1 MRSLYK
7 AHFDGKASSIT
18 WEECWAV
25 LEDEKPGKVFQWAVV
40 WHVNDHAEGQA
51 VSHEEAREFYK
62 QVSQEWAKRLY
73 DHNGKVL
80 KEYGSM
86 YISDW
91 NMLEEKAS

>member
-1 MRSLYK
+1 MSLHK

-25 LEDEKPGKVFQWAVV
+25 LKEEKPGKVFQWAVV

-51 VSHEEAREFYK
+51 VSSEEARAFYK
-62 QVSQEWAKRLY
+62 QVSQEWAKQLY

-80 KEYGSM
+80 EEYGHM
-86 YISDW
+86 GDDAW
-91 NMLEEKAS
+91 NMLEVKAS